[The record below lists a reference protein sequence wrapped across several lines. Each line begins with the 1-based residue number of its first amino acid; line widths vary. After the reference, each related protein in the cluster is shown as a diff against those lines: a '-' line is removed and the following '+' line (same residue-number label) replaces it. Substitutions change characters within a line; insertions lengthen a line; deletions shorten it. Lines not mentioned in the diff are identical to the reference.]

1 MNDSF
6 ELDRV
11 AIRMVKE
18 SPLYSDVNLNSPQA
32 VVKLMADTLKDMDRE
47 VFAVVNLRT
56 DLKPINVN
64 FVSVGAMNEAMVH
77 PREVLKSIV
86 LSNSLGV
93 MLVHNHVTGNSKPS
107 PSDITLTDRLAQ
119 LCGLLGVQ
127 LYDHVIVGPGDTYY
141 SFAEKDA
148 LPVPSFHLARSMD
161 ELEIGGLKVAEETE
175 MKTQKKVSFTV
186 AECGEFHNMGEFHEN
201 VANAKEA
208 IAILKSIP
216 GERMNGIPTIGIRV
230 ADTVQPDSYTEIDIA
245 TAKYI
250 DMDILKSIPEI
261 AENKAAQFALA
272 ELIHGMPEAEV
283 RGEIPEEIQKKLQV
297 VESREK
303 QAEQLKDITDK
314 LEKGVA
320 EVFTSD
326 KYQELLNTM
335 AKFPNYSLN
344 NTLLIMMQKPDAQL
358 CQSFTGWKEMGRFVK
373 KGEKGI
379 KILAP
384 APYTI
389 QREQEK
395 RDADGKPVL
404 DADGEPVRESVEVK
418 INAFKVV
425 NTFDVSQ
432 TEGKELPSLGVNELT
447 GTVEGYA
454 VMFEA
459 LKQVCPVPVE
469 MEDIKSGAKGY
480 YHQAEKRIALQEG
493 MSEVQTVKT
502 LIHEMAHQK
511 LHDMEQN
518 EQAKNQ
524 SRGSKEVE
532 AESVAYT
539 ICQHYGIETS
549 DYSFSYVAGWSD
561 GKEMKEL
568 KASLDTIRR
577 TASEMISDI
586 EEKLEMLVTE
596 QTKEA
601 EVGVPAQ
608 NNPLVQE
615 IVDKITEK
623 AVAKGFEVVDKK
635 APENVES
642 QEEKKPVEKKKATK
656 KKEPAEKKQTKK
668 ASVKEALKENKEKV
682 KKPEVKKTKEICR

>member
-18 SPLYSDVNLNSPQA
+18 PPLYSDVNLNSPQA

-93 MLVHNHVTGNSKPS
+93 MLVHNHVTGNSIPS
-107 PSDITLTDRLAQ
+107 PSDITLTNRLAQ

-127 LYDHVIVGPGDTYY
+127 LYDHVIVGPGETYY

-161 ELEIGGLKVAEETE
+161 EFEIGGLKVAEETE

-230 ADTVQPDSYTEIDIA
+230 ADAVQPEVYTEVDIA

-320 EVFTSD
+320 EVFASD

-358 CQSFTGWKEMGRFVK
+358 CQSFTGWKEMGRYVK

-389 QREQEK
+389 QKEQNVLDEK
-395 RDADGKPVL
+395 GSPVL
-404 DADGEPVRESVEVK
+404 DHDGEPLRETVEVK

-425 NTFDVSQ
+425 NTFDISQ
-432 TEGKELPSLGVNELT
+432 TDGKELPSIGVNELT
-447 GTVEGYA
+447 GDVERYQT
-454 VMFEA
+454 MFEA
-459 LKQVCPVPVE
+459 LKQSCSVPIAFE
-469 MEDIKSGAKGY
+469 NISSGAKGY
-480 YHQAEKRIALQEG
+480 YNKLEKRIALQEG

-511 LHDMEQN
+511 LHDTGN
-518 EQAKNQ
+518 AADSQ
-524 SRGSKEVE
+524 SRSSKEVE

-539 ICQHYGIETS
+539 VCQHYGIDTS
-549 DYSFSYVAGWSD
+549 DYSFSYVAGWSE

-568 KASLDTIRR
+568 KASLGTIRR

-586 EEKLEMLVTE
+586 EEKLEVLVTE

-601 EVGVPAQ
+601 EVEKPAQ
-608 NNPLVQE
+608 NNPFVQGL
-615 IVDKITEK
+615 VDKITEK
-623 AVAKGFEVVDKK
+623 AEANGFEVVDEKEPAK
-635 APENVES
+635 VTPK
-642 QEEKKPVEKKKATK
+642 EEKKLVEKKKATK
-656 KKEPAEKKQTKK
+656 KKEPTEKKQTKK
-668 ASVKEALKENKEKV
+668 TSVKETLKENKG
-682 KKPEVKKTKEICR
+682 KTKRPRRKGKEEVVCL

>member
-18 SPLYSDVNLNSPQA
+18 PPLYSDVNLNSPQA

-107 PSDITLTDRLAQ
+107 PSDITLTDRMAQ

-261 AENKAAQFALA
+261 AENKVAQFALA
-272 ELIHGMPEAEV
+272 ELIYGMPEAEV

-358 CQSFTGWKEMGRFVK
+358 CQSFTGWKEMGRYVK

-389 QREQEK
+389 QKEQN
-395 RDADGKPVL
+395 VL
-404 DADGEPVRESVEVK
+404 DEKGSLVLDHDGEPIRETVEVK

-425 NTFDVSQ
+425 NTFDISQ
-432 TEGKELPSLGVNELT
+432 TDGKELPSIGVNELT
-447 GTVEGYA
+447 GDVERYQT
-454 VMFEA
+454 MFEA
-459 LKQVCPVPVE
+459 LKQSCPVPIAF
-469 MEDIKSGAKGY
+469 EDIPSGAKGY
-480 YHQAEKRIALQEG
+480 YNKLEKRIALQEG

-511 LHDMEQN
+511 LHDTGN
-518 EQAKNQ
+518 ATDLQ
-524 SRGSKEVE
+524 SRSSKEVE

-539 ICQHYGIETS
+539 VCQHYGIDTS
-549 DYSFSYVAGWSD
+549 DYSFSYVAGWSE

-577 TASEMISDI
+577 AASELISDI
-586 EEKLEMLVTE
+586 EEKLEVLVTE

-601 EVGVPAQ
+601 EVGEPAQ
-608 NNPLVQE
+608 NNPFVQGL
-615 IVDKITEK
+615 VDKITET
-623 AVAKGFEVVDKK
+623 AEAKGFEVVDKQESEK
-635 APENVES
+635 AES
-642 QEEKKPVEKKKATK
+642 KEGKKPVEKKKATK
-656 KKEPAEKKQTKK
+656 KKEPVEKKQTKK
-668 ASVKEALKENKEKV
+668 ASVKEALKENKEKM
-682 KKPEVKKTKEICR
+682 KWTERKGKETVACL